1 MKQKLALACTLV
13 HEPQLIVLDEPTTGV
28 DPVSRREFWKLLSE
42 FLSQGITIVMAT
54 PYLDEAERCSRVAL
68 VHEGALLA
76 LDRPGALRDTLPG
89 TLFEV
94 IVGDHRRA
102 PEILKQIPGVADVQM
117 FGERA
122 HVLMDRADRTAA
134 DLLGSRLAQAAV
146 AVTSVRPLAASLED
160 VFIARLH
167 QRNGATP

>member
-1 MKQKLALACTLV
+1 MVQKLT
-13 HEPQLIVLDEPTTGV
+13 HDG
-28 DPVSRREFWKLLSE
+28 
-42 FLSQGITIVMAT
+42 MAVVWST
-54 PYLDEAERCSRVAL
+54 AYLDEAERCSRVAL

-102 PEILKQIPGVADVQM
+102 PEILKQIPGVTDVQM

-122 HVLMDRADRTAA
+122 HVLMDRADGKAA
-134 DLLGSRLAQAAV
+134 DLLASRLADAAV
-146 AVTSVRPLAASLED
+146 EVTSVRPLAASLED

-167 QRNGATP
+167 QLNGATS